1 MTDSQRVHES
11 AIVIDSV
18 CSLASEGQHLELY
31 RNGGVTVVSPTV
43 ALGKD
48 TAFSTLKKLGFW
60 QRLLHSRPDL
70 LQVRTAADIREA
82 KGAKRLGILLA
93 FQGADAIE
101 NDVDLI
107 DAYKALG
114 VGVIQLTYNEKN
126 RLGDGCEV
134 ETDEGLT
141 RFGRDAI
148 ARMNQARVVVD
159 CSHTGYRTTMEAME
173 ASKAPVIFSHANPYA
188 VHPSPRNIKN
198 DQIKAA
204 AATGGVIGIA
214 GYPAFV
220 SSKPKPSLSDLMD
233 HISYIADLMGIG
245 NRLLPWSGPHH
256 VA

>member
-18 CSLASEGQHLELY
+18 CPLASEGQHLELY

-60 QRLLHSRPDL
+60 QRLLQSRPDL

-107 DAYKALG
+107 EAYKALG

-148 ARMNQARVVVD
+148 AGMNQARVVVD

-214 GYPAFV
+214 V

-233 HISYIADLMGIG
+233 HISYIADLVGIG